1 MSEYNNPE
9 DSNDQYHSY
18 DDLYGSFRQMKCK
31 SKHTKTTTKI
41 KILLDYFEDCEEADK
56 DDKHKC
62 LHDIR
67 YFLDKLER
75 DM

>member
-1 MSEYNNPE
+1 MTDKAET
-9 DSNDQYHSY
+9 SY
-18 DDLYGSFRQMKCK
+18 DELYASFRELKCR
-31 SKHTKTTTKI
+31 SKHTKTTIKI
-41 KILLDYFEDCEEADK
+41 KMLLDMFEDSDEA

-67 YFLDKLER
+67 YFLERLER